1 VALPCNI
8 VAGHNT
14 EVVTKTGALKNVT
27 FAIYYKKDIY
37 FGIQKQL
44 RMFDTM
50 MRSTRGQASMIFE
63 HIEYWDSESWFLSVP
78 NYNKLIKN
86 RQLQQTE
93 FIAR

>member
-1 VALPCNI
+1 MALPCNI
-8 VAGHNT
+8 VAGHNNT
-14 EVVTKTGALKNVT
+14 EVVTKTGALKNVS

-44 RMFDTM
+44 RMLDTM
-50 MRSTRGQASMIFE
+50 MRSSPSSMIFE
-63 HIEYWDSESWFLSVP
+63 HTEYWDSESWFLPVP